1 MGNRKVIQELTYR
14 HDGEKGQ
21 NVDRLILNA
30 EREGYAL
37 AQVRG
42 TMTVGELAEF
52 LEDFAED
59 TPVYLSFDR
68 GYTFGGIRAGSFG
81 LLEDED
87 DEEEED
93 DE

>member
-1 MGNRKVIQELTYR
+1 MA
-14 HDGEKGQ
+14 
-21 NVDRLILNA
+21 DRLILNV

-59 TPVYLSFDR
+59 TPVYLSFDQ

-81 LLEDED
+81 LLED
-87 DEEEED
+87 DEEEG
-93 DE
+93 DEE

>member
-1 MGNRKVIQELTYR
+1 MA
-14 HDGEKGQ
+14 
-21 NVDRLILNA
+21 DRLILNV

-42 TMTVGELAEF
+42 TMTVGELTQF

-68 GYTFGGIRAGSFG
+68 GYNFGGIRAGSFG

-87 DEEEED
+87 DEEEEG

>member
-1 MGNRKVIQELTYR
+1 MNTGPPGRAKDR
-14 HDGEKGQ
+14 EKGQ
-21 NVDRLILNA
+21 HMDRLILNA

-87 DEEEED
+87 DEEEEED